1 MSRRVKI
8 AGLAALVG
16 IAAAVGV
23 FLYIERI
30 AKVAIERGASYALGV
45 PTAVDSVSI
54 GVLSGE
60 SGLKGLRV
68 ANPSGFATPHFL
80 TLDEASLRLRLGSLR
95 EETIVV
101 PLLVL
106 KGIDVNLEWNNRKTN
121 YGVVL
126 GNLRRRQSGGPPP
139 SGEPGTGRRF
149 IIDRLVIE
157 DVTTRMRVAP
167 LGGELTTREVRI
179 PEIRLTGIGSNSD
192 RGVLLAELTGVVV
205 TAILR
210 AVAERGRGL
219 PGELASTLRGGLSGL
234 ERIPAEVLGEA
245 GKAVG
250 GAAPDLGERAREALE
265 EAGKLFKRR

>member
-1 MSRRVKI
+1 M
-8 AGLAALVG
+8 
-16 IAAAVGV
+16 
-23 FLYIERI
+23 
-30 AKVAIERGASYALGV
+30 
-45 PTAVDSVSI
+45 
-54 GVLSGE
+54 
-60 SGLKGLRV
+60 
-68 ANPSGFATPHFL
+68 
-80 TLDEASLRLRLGSLR
+80 
-95 EETIVV
+95 

-106 KGIDVNLEWNNRKTN
+106 QGIDVNLEWSNRATN

-139 SGEPGTGRRF
+139 PGEPGTGRRF

-167 LGGELTTREVRI
+167 LGGELTTKEVKI
-179 PEIRLTGIGSNSD
+179 PEIRLSGVGSGSD
-192 RGVLLAELTGVVV
+192 QGVLLAELTGVVV

-210 AVAERGRGL
+210 AVAEKGGGL

-245 GKAVG
+245 GKAAVG
-250 GAAPDLGERAREALE
+250 GAGPDLGERAKEALE